1 MHSPSAVCTPTRY
14 GILTGRYCWRSRL
27 KQGVQNGY
35 DPDLIEPGR
44 LTVPAMLRSRG
55 YYTAGIG
62 KWHLG
67 LGDRPKTDYAQPLRP
82 GPVDHGFDDYFGI
95 PASLDMEPYLYFH
108 NDRPV
113 EQPTAQTDGSSQPR
127 GVFWRAGARAPG
139 FEFRK
144 CCPPSPAG
152 QWTRS
157 ANGQSNPD
165 SRSSSIWRS
174 ALRIRPGCRYQNST
188 ASRRRATMEI
198 LWPRWTTRW
207 GR

>member
-1 MHSPSAVCTPTRY
+1 MRFTDMHSPSAVCTPTRY

-113 EQPTAQTDGSSQPR
+113 EQPTASTEGSSQPR
-127 GVFWRAGARAPG
+127 GVFWRGARPG
-139 FEFRK
+139 FEF
-144 CCPPSPAG
+144 PQVLPTSPAG
-152 QWTRS
+152 QWTLS
-157 ANGQSNPD
+157 ANGRSSPDNP
-165 SRSSSIWRS
+165 SSSIWRS
-174 ALRIRPGCRYQNST
+174 APAHSLAAAAGIPRQVEGGR
-188 ASRRRATMEI
+188 
-198 LWPRWTTRW
+198 LWRFQGT
-207 GR
+207 GGHHL

>member
-1 MHSPSAVCTPTRY
+1 MHAIDRRLFCRTLAAGAAGLRLGRSATAPPNIVYVLADDLGWGDLRCYNPKSAVPTPHADRLATQGVRFTDMHSPSAVCTPTRY

-113 EQPTAQTDGSSQPR
+113 EQPTAQH
-127 GVFWRAGARAPG
+127 
-139 FEFRK
+139 
-144 CCPPSPAG
+144 
-152 QWTRS
+152 
-157 ANGQSNPD
+157 
-165 SRSSSIWRS
+165 
-174 ALRIRPGCRYQNST
+174 
-188 ASRRRATMEI
+188 
-198 LWPRWTTRW
+198 
-207 GR
+207 